1 MRILMTTDTIGGV
14 WTFTQELAA
23 GLLEHEN
30 DVLLVSFGRAPAA
43 AQLAQCELL
52 EQRFGRRFR
61 YVAADVPLEWMEQ
74 NERVFE
80 DGAYI
85 LGREAAVFAP
95 EMVHT
100 NQFCYGALDGCIPRV
115 VTAHSDVLSWAKAC
129 RREPLEP
136 TAWLQRYVEQVQAG
150 LSTADAVV
158 APTQWMMNAAADSF
172 ALPKRRV
179 VIPNGRSIRADF
191 GHPRVLRAV
200 TAGRLWDEAKGI
212 SILAEV
218 KTAVPVVIAGD
229 SGLNSAQ
236 GRGDVVSA
244 HSLGQLDEQQ
254 MVQLLQQSA
263 LYLCLSLYEPFGLAP
278 LEAALCGCAVI
289 ARDIPSLR
297 EVWDDAALF
306 FKNAEELSA
315 VLERLSRD
323 AKFLEAARRRSFE
336 RSQDFS
342 RERMVDR
349 YCSLFQDVHREQMRS
364 ANVA

>member
-14 WTFTQELAA
+14 WTFTQELTA
-23 GLLEHEN
+23 GLLERN
-30 DVLLVSFGRAPAA
+30 DDVLLVSFGRAPAA

-74 NERVFE
+74 NEGVFE

-85 LGREAAVFAP
+85 LEREAAVFAP
-95 EMVHT
+95 EMVHS

-150 LSTADAVV
+150 LSTANAVA

-172 ALPKRRV
+172 VLPKRRV

-191 GHPRVLRAV
+191 EYPRVLQAV

-212 SILAEV
+212 SILTEV
-218 KTAVPVVIAGD
+218 KTAVPMVIAGD
-229 SGLNSAQ
+229 SDLNSAQ
-236 GRGDVVSA
+236 RLGEARSAQNVGR
-244 HSLGQLDEQQ
+244 LDEQQ

-263 LYLCLSLYEPFGLAP
+263 IYLCLSLYEPFGLAP
-278 LEAALCGCAVI
+278 LEAALCGCALI

-297 EVWDDAALF
+297 EVWEDSALF
-306 FKNAEELSA
+306 FKNAEELSD
-315 VLERLSRD
+315 LLDRLSRD
-323 AKFLEAARRRSFE
+323 AKFLGSARRRSFE
-336 RSQDFS
+336 RSRLFS
-342 RERMVDR
+342 RERMIDQ
-349 YCSLFQDVHREQMRS
+349 YCTLFQDVHREQMRS